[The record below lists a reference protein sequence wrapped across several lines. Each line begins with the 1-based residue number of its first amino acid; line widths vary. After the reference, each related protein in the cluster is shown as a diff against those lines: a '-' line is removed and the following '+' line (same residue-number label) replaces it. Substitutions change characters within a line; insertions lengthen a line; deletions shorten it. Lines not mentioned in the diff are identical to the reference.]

1 MVDVR
6 ESNVTDESY
15 RQTQTQLALRAAP
28 NHWFEPPNCDGRA
41 ETSAFL
47 YFSLSLVSPVLSPF
61 ILIWSFLLLRLY
73 SSLYISSCIYYSLNF
88 FISIFLSFSP
98 STSIV
103 VNECFVYRFNLGL
116 EFVLFLSL
124 SLSHSTQRSVDPHFL
139 LVCTK
144 LKRKKK
150 SRRKKDKHTSLF
162 IKPLKASIS
171 TTNNINKKKGVRG
184 KKINV
189 H

>member
-15 RQTQTQLALRAAP
+15 RQTQLALRTAP

-47 YFSLSLVSPVLSPF
+47 FFLSLSLSPVLFPF
-61 ILIWSFLLLRLY
+61 ILIWPFLLLRLY
-73 SSLYISSCIYYSLNF
+73 SSLYLFVYILFSKF

-124 SLSHSTQRSVDPHFL
+124 SLSQRSVDPHFL

-144 LKRKKK
+144 LKRKKNQEEK
-150 SRRKKDKHTSLF
+150 RINRRPCLSSL
-162 IKPLKASIS
+162 
-171 TTNNINKKKGVRG
+171 
-184 KKINV
+184 
-189 H
+189 